1 VLDHQ
6 QDRAADATVSA
17 AAALAV
23 SAADQNRASGRYP
36 LLELHAAAEAVAA
49 EVPRAV
55 MAVTAAGTVPEPLAE
70 AGRAIGSLPLE
81 TCREQVGAWLDDV
94 SLLDP
99 RSAFWVGVA
108 AGPILESAAAAV
120 TLPDRSE
127 WTGPACPACG
137 GWPQVSVIA
146 EETGE
151 FMAGSPRSL
160 VCGRCAAWW
169 GFARATCPHC
179 GEEDPRKIAA
189 HIVEGRR
196 GVRIDVCETCNAYVK
211 TFDLRVEG
219 SRDVVPLVDDIAS
232 LSLDLWAT
240 TKGYRRRTVSL
251 AGV

>member
-1 VLDHQ
+1 
-6 QDRAADATVSA
+6 
-17 AAALAV
+17 
-23 SAADQNRASGRYP
+23 
-36 LLELHAAAEAVAA
+36 
-49 EVPRAV
+49 
-55 MAVTAAGTVPEPLAE
+55 
-70 AGRAIGSLPLE
+70 
-81 TCREQVGAWLDDV
+81 
-94 SLLDP
+94 
-99 RSAFWVGVA
+99 
-108 AGPILESAAAAV
+108 
-120 TLPDRSE
+120 
-127 WTGPACPACG
+127 
-137 GWPQVSVIA
+137 
-146 EETGE
+146 
-151 FMAGSPRSL
+151 MAGSPRSL

-251 AGV
+251 AAPKRSASSRSVGRARPSGRPSTSPVSCMRTA